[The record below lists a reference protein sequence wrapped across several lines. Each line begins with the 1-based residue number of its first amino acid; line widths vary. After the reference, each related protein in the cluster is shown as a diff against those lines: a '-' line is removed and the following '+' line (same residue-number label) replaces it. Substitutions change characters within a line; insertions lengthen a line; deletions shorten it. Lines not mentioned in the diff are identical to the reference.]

1 MLSQPELGLY
11 IAVILSVI
19 GFSTVMIRKNLIF
32 MMLGVEIMLN
42 AANLAFVSA
51 GKLTGTIDGQVAMFF
66 VIGVAACEA
75 AIGLAMLISL
85 YRSRSTIESDDLT
98 ALKG

>member
-1 MLSQPELGLY
+1 MLSLAEMGLY
-11 IAVILSVI
+11 VSVLLSIV
-19 GFSTVMIRKNLIF
+19 GFLTVMIRKNLIF
-32 MMLGVEIMLN
+32 MMLGIEVILN

-51 GKLTGTIDGQVAMFF
+51 GKLNGTFDGQVAMFF

-85 YRSRSTIESDDLT
+85 YRSRSTIEADDLT
-98 ALKG
+98 GLKG